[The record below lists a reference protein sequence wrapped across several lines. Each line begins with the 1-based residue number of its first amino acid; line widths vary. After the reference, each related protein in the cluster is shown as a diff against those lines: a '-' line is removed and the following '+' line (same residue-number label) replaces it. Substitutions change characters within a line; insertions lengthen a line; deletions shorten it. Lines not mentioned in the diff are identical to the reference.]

1 MLNIQM
7 NNFRKIFNNLIAAEP
22 LASLLLANNM
32 KQRNGAAMTGFAA
45 ESITAANEN
54 KLFQADSNLKPAFL
68 TDENTHTIVEI
79 TTVIKEVN
87 V

>member
-1 MLNIQM
+1 MQM
-7 NNFRKIFNNLIAAEP
+7 NNFRKMFNNLIAAEP

-79 TTVIKEVN
+79 TTVHKEFN